1 MYKFLTTPWYVN
13 ICTICIFLFKNDIN
27 SELHKKKHMYKFS
40 IKLST
45 LKQAIGLSWRNG
57 NILSDMKSKQSHFTL
72 GPLQVR

>member
-1 MYKFLTTPWYVN
+1 
-13 ICTICIFLFKNDIN
+13 
-27 SELHKKKHMYKFS
+27 MYKFS

-57 NILSDMKSKQSHFTL
+57 NILSDIMKSKQNHFTL